1 MKKWTTSG
9 APLAITAILLILG
22 GCASTS
28 QRTASSE
35 GEVLFDGKNIKQWI
49 AVEGGEWSIEDG
61 VLVGRNGQNWSTDP
75 EKSGSWLRTKKMYA
89 NFELEFEYA
98 ISEKGNS
105 GVFFRSAAEKNPAF
119 TGYEMQIVDF
129 FGREPSKSGAGA
141 LYDIIAPTKNLVK
154 RAGEFNH
161 VVIRADGP
169 WITIEMNGEK
179 VLNFVGH
186 RQLEGYI
193 GLQNHDARAV
203 VRFRDIRVRRL

>member
-1 MKKWTTSG
+1 MWITLGT
-9 APLAITAILLILG
+9 PLAIAAVVLTLG

-28 QRTASSE
+28 QRTASPE
-35 GEVLFDGKNIKQWI
+35 WEVLFDGKNTKQWI
-49 AVEGGEWSIEDG
+49 AIEGGEWSIEDG
-61 VLVGRNGQNWSTDP
+61 VLVGRNGQNWTTDP
-75 EKSGSWLRTKKMYA
+75 EKSGSWLRTKKMYGD
-89 NFELEFEYA
+89 FELEFEYT

-129 FGREPSKSGAGA
+129 FGREPSKHGAGA
-141 LYDIIAPTKNLVK
+141 LYDVIAPTKNLVK

-186 RQLEGYI
+186 RQLKGYI
-193 GLQNHDARAV
+193 GLQNHDERAV